1 MLASLLGLQRTFNSM
16 SGFVFCVAE
25 LLNLAP
31 NSKDAQVFE
40 QYAKKMGGAPTS
52 APGQFVLLPRSLA
65 RSLYI
70 FQISLHDYCKLNFV
84 LPYWWQK

>member
-16 SGFVFCVAE
+16 FGFVFCVAE

-52 APGQFVLLPRSLA
+52 APGQFVFSCLVRSLA
-65 RSLYI
+65 VYLSNL
-70 FQISLHDYCKLNFV
+70 LA
-84 LPYWWQK
+84 